1 MSQPAD
7 PAAELG
13 VLRTEID
20 RIDLLMHE
28 ALMERGEIIAR
39 LIEVKK
45 RQGGGSAFRPD
56 REVEMMRRIV
66 GRHKGLLPVDT
77 VESIWRVIIATF
89 TWVQA
94 NYGVHVDVSSGD
106 AGMRD
111 SARFHF
117 GFTAPFVPHQGAGA
131 VIRAV
136 AAARNDLGLLHAI
149 GVSADGAWWRPLE
162 APGAPKIIAR
172 LPFVERA
179 DHPAGTPVFVIAH
192 PLATPTMEVALYG
205 LALERWHDALPAAL
219 AAEGGSLVGNAA
231 SAYGLSLLAAVP
243 GEDGAGR
250 LSHALRSVGA
260 PQTRLAFVGSHAAR
274 FGLDDGT

>member
-1 MSQPAD
+1 MSAPEPTNPVPDLA
-7 PAAELG
+7 
-13 VLRTEID
+13 VLRAEID
-20 RIDLLMHE
+20 ALDEQMHQ
-28 ALMERGEIIAR
+28 ALMRRGEIIER
-39 LIEVKK
+39 LIAVK
-45 RQGGGSAFRPD
+45 RAQGGGSAFRPD

-77 VESIWRVIIATF
+77 VESIWRVIISTF
-89 TWVQA
+89 TYVQS
-94 NYGVHVDVSSGD
+94 NYNVHVDVSSGD

-117 GFTAPFVPHQGAGA
+117 GFTAPFVPHQGPSA

-136 AAARNDLGLLHAI
+136 AEAKSDLGLLRAI
-149 GVSADGAWWRPLE
+149 GVAADGAWWRAMEHPS
-162 APGAPKIIAR
+162 APKIIAR

-192 PLATPTMEVALYG
+192 PLASPAAEVG
-205 LALERWHDALPAAL
+205 LWSVALERWDDGVPAAL
-219 AAEGGSLVGNAA
+219 AAQGASLVGNAA

-250 LSHALRSVGA
+250 LDQVLRSVGA
-260 PQTRLAFVGSHAAR
+260 PAARRAFVGSHAAR
-274 FGLDDGT
+274 FNLGD